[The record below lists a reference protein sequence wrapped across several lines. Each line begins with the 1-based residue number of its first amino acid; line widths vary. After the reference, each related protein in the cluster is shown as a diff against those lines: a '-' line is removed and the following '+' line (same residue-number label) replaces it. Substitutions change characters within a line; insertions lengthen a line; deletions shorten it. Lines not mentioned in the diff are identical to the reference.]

1 MDNSRSTSV
10 RNNIVT
16 DQHFSS
22 DDLESYAPEF
32 HLGPLSKYR
41 NGATFCWRRFK
52 ILFHTSDELGM
63 KYKIWN
69 ALKNDPIFD
78 HPVET
83 PKLNDYRSLTF
94 KRVKRFMELNLSDQ
108 QEFLKN
114 PKLFFAW
121 VGAVGMYN
129 WSLLARKTL
138 LYDFVISNIMG
149 AGTEKH
155 LEMIPD
161 LIEGRIGGCF
171 CLTEVSHGSD
181 TQSMRTTATYIKDTD
196 EFELN
201 TPDFEAAKTW
211 VGNLGETATHASVF
225 AQLISEGDK
234 E

>member
-1 MDNSRSTSV
+1 MDSFPLPSSGENSLNTQ
-10 RNNIVT
+10 T
-16 DQHFSS
+16 FSPN
-22 DDLESYAPEF
+22 DLDLYAPE
-32 HLGPLSKYR
+32 LCSGPLSEYR
-41 NGATFCWRRFK
+41 NGATFCWRRFR
-52 ILFHTSDELGM
+52 ILFHTLDELKM

-69 ALKNDPIFD
+69 ALENDPIFD

-83 PKLNDYRSLTF
+83 PKLNEFRSLTF
-94 KRVKRFMELNLSDQ
+94 KRVKRLLELDLSDH
-108 QEFLKN
+108 QEFAKN

-121 VGAVGMYN
+121 VGAVGMYD

-138 LYDFVISNIMG
+138 LYDFVLSNIVG

-155 LEMIPD
+155 MEMIPD

-171 CLTEVSHGSD
+171 CLTEISHGSD

-196 EFELN
+196 EFELH

-225 AQLISEGDK
+225 AQLFTKGDVK
-234 E
+234 

>member
-1 MDNSRSTSV
+1 MEGFQLKSSGTKNFDS
-10 RNNIVT
+10 
-16 DQHFSS
+16 QHFSS
-22 DDLESYAPEF
+22 NDLDLYAKTFP
-32 HLGPLSKYR
+32 LGPLSKYR
-41 NGATFCWRRFK
+41 DEATFCWRRFK
-52 ILFHTSDELGM
+52 ILFHTLDELKM

-69 ALKNDPIFD
+69 ALENDPIFD

-83 PKLNDYRSLTF
+83 PKLNEYRSLTF
-94 KRVKRFMELNLSDQ
+94 KRVKRLLELNLSDH
-108 QEFLKN
+108 QEFVKN

-138 LYDFVISNIMG
+138 LYDFFLSNLVG

-171 CLTEVSHGSD
+171 CLTEISHGSD
-181 TQSMRTTATYIKDTD
+181 TQSIRTTATYIKGTD

-225 AQLISEGDK
+225 AQLYTDGEAK
-234 E
+234 